1 MANLNVAVVS
11 VDQKIW
17 SGEAKSLIAKT
28 TEGEIGILAGH
39 EPVLSLLVNG
49 VVRIEPIDGAK
60 VAIAVHGG
68 FVAMDTNEVRI
79 LAEVAELAQEIDLP
93 RAEAALARA
102 KAAGEE
108 SPEAVAAAHRAETR
122 VKAATSNTAAGLHS

>member
-39 EPVLSLLVNG
+39 EPVLSLLVDG
-49 VVRIEPIDGAK
+49 VVRVEAIDGTK
-60 VAIAVHGG
+60 IEVNISGG
-68 FVAMDTNEVRI
+68 FLAVDSNSVRV
-79 LAEVAELAQEIDLP
+79 LAEDAEVI
-93 RAEAALARA
+93 
-102 KAAGEE
+102 
-108 SPEAVAAAHRAETR
+108 
-122 VKAATSNTAAGLHS
+122 

>member
-39 EPVLSLLVNG
+39 EPVLSLLVDG
-49 VVRIEPIDGAK
+49 VVRVEALDGTKIYFERCAPL
-60 VAIAVHGG
+60 
-68 FVAMDTNEVRI
+68 FT
-79 LAEVAELAQEIDLP
+79 
-93 RAEAALARA
+93 
-102 KAAGEE
+102 
-108 SPEAVAAAHRAETR
+108 
-122 VKAATSNTAAGLHS
+122 TANHTPSYP

>member
-39 EPVLSLLVNG
+39 EPVLSLLVDG
-49 VVRIEPIDGAK
+49 VVRIEALDGTK
-60 VAIAVHGG
+60 IEVNISGG
-68 FVAMDTNEVRI
+68 FLAVDSNSVRV
-79 LAEVAELAQEIDLP
+79 LAEDAEVI
-93 RAEAALARA
+93 
-102 KAAGEE
+102 
-108 SPEAVAAAHRAETR
+108 
-122 VKAATSNTAAGLHS
+122 

>member
-39 EPVLSLLVNG
+39 EPVLSLLVDGG
-49 VVRIEPIDGAK
+49 VRVEALDGTKIEVNIS
-60 VAIAVHGG
+60 GG
-68 FVAMDTNEVRI
+68 FLAVDSNSVRV
-79 LAEVAELAQEIDLP
+79 LAEDAEVI
-93 RAEAALARA
+93 
-102 KAAGEE
+102 
-108 SPEAVAAAHRAETR
+108 
-122 VKAATSNTAAGLHS
+122 

>member
-39 EPVLSLLVNG
+39 EPVLSLLVDG
-49 VVRIEPIDGAK
+49 VVRVEALDGTKIEVIS
-60 VAIAVHGG
+60 VADSWLLIVTASG
-68 FVAMDTNEVRI
+68 F
-79 LAEVAELAQEIDLP
+79 
-93 RAEAALARA
+93 
-102 KAAGEE
+102 
-108 SPEAVAAAHRAETR
+108 
-122 VKAATSNTAAGLHS
+122 

>member
-39 EPVLSLLVNG
+39 EPVLSLLVDG
-49 VVRIEPIDGAK
+49 VVRVEALDGTKIEVNIS
-60 VAIAVHGG
+60 GG
-68 FVAMDTNEVRI
+68 FLAVDSNSVRV
-79 LAEVAELAQEIDLP
+79 LAEDAEVI
-93 RAEAALARA
+93 
-102 KAAGEE
+102 
-108 SPEAVAAAHRAETR
+108 
-122 VKAATSNTAAGLHS
+122 